1 MCPKVSVVMPIFKH
15 SEEMLTSAIYSILD
29 QTFSDFELIIIDGS
43 SDENNFNIISKIN
56 DKRIRYFKIKGYIN
70 SLNFGIEQAR
80 GEYIARMDSDD
91 ISYPQRLEEQV
102 NFLDNNLDVSLCSTL
117 VEYFGLTNK
126 TSSYKNELNLL
137 NLIRKQEFKH
147 VSMMFRKEINLKY
160 DNVKPYEDCL
170 LYRKLLLQG
179 YKFEIINKVLLK
191 NYISCRSI
199 MKMYPKYCQVLMSKI
214 NVLTLSKYYDY
225 KLNFVDE
232 IFSKKYY
239 SKEDVIEYLK
249 FAKFLKQKLKQS
261 KLNIAKICLPFLF
274 YILSKLKSKFFIL
287 HNKNFYYVFGVY
299 LIKICFKYLLQT
311 IFSLKNECFGGK
323 KYKIITILGVKF
335 KFHIKIVSI

>member
-1 MCPKVSVVMPIFKH
+1 MRPKVSVVMPVFKH
-15 SEEMLTSAIYSILD
+15 SEERLTSAIYSILD

-70 SLNFGIEQAR
+70 CLNFGIEHAR

-91 ISYPQRLEEQV
+91 ISLPQRLEEQV

-117 VEYFGLTNK
+117 VEEFGLLNK
-126 TSSYKNELNLL
+126 TSSCKNELNLL

-147 VSMMFRKEINLKY
+147 VAMMFRKEINLKY
-160 DNVKPYEDCL
+160 DNVKPCEDCL

-191 NYISCRSI
+191 NYISCSSI
-199 MKMYPKYCQVLMSKI
+199 MKMYPKYCKILMSKI
-214 NVLTLSKYYDY
+214 NVLTLAKYYDY

-232 IFSKKYY
+232 IFSKRYY
-239 SKEDVIEYLK
+239 SKDEVIEYLK
-249 FAKFLKQKLKQS
+249 FAKFLKQKLKQR

-287 HNKNFYYVFGVY
+287 HNINFYYVFLGY
-299 LIKICFKYLLQT
+299 LIYIRFKYLLQAF
-311 IFSLKNECFGGK
+311 FSIKNKYFGGK

-335 KFHIKIVSI
+335 KFHIKIESI